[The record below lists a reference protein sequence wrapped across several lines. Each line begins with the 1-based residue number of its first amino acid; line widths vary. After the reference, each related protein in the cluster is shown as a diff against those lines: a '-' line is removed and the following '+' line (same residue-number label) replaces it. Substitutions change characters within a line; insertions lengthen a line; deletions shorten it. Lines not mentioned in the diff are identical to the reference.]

1 MASPSLYAGPA
12 LRRLRRRENL
22 TQAGMAARLRISPSY
37 LNLIERNQ
45 RPMTARVV
53 MQLVSEFALDPRDLA
68 GSEAIGGTDGLARRL
83 ADARFADLG
92 IDREEVDEF
101 LSASPQIAAA
111 FARLYDAA
119 PGEHAVADD
128 PLTLARREVERW
140 RNHFA
145 DLDHAAETL
154 ADEMRLSRGDL
165 AVALT
170 ERLREKHQLS
180 VRILPREVMPEARRR
195 LDLHA
200 RQVQLAEMLAP
211 ETRAFE
217 LGVQLATLEQREA
230 IAQLAAGADFADPV
244 ARQLFARHLEGY
256 FAAALMMPYGR
267 FLRACEATGY
277 ELPVLQRRFGVSFE
291 QLAHRLTTLQRV
303 GQRGLPFF
311 MARVDQ
317 AGQFSKRFAG
327 ASGAVF
333 LESDRA
339 CPLWCAARAF
349 ERPGE
354 LLVQAV
360 ALAETGAGPSQW
372 LCLAQTTAWGGPARF
387 AVVLG
392 IDAALA
398 GPVAHARGLSL
409 AREAA
414 TPTGP
419 ECRLCHVRG
428 CPQRSLPP
436 LGARLVFDPASR
448 ALAPFAFEG
457 HGASTGTT
465 APA

>member
-1 MASPSLYAGPA
+1 MISPSLYAGPA
-12 LRRLRRRENL
+12 LRRLRRRESL

-37 LNLIERNQ
+37 LILIERNQ

-53 MQLVSEFALDPRDLA
+53 MQLMSEFAVDPRDLA
-68 GSEAIGGTDGLARRL
+68 GSEAVGGTAGLARRL
-83 ADARFADLG
+83 ADERFADLG
-92 IDREEVDEF
+92 IDREEVEEF

-119 PGEHAVADD
+119 PGERASED
-128 PLTLARREVERW
+128 PLTLARGEVERW

-145 DLDHAAETL
+145 DLDHAAEAL

-165 AVALT
+165 AVALS

-180 VRILPREVMPEARRR
+180 VRVLPREVMPEARRR

-211 ETRAFE
+211 EARAFE
-217 LGVQLATLEQREA
+217 LGMQLAALEQREA
-230 IAQLAAGADFADPV
+230 IGQLVVGARLDEGAA
-244 ARQLFARHLEGY
+244 REIFARHLEAY

-277 ELPVLQRRFGVSFE
+277 DMSVLQRRFGVSFE

-311 MARVDQ
+311 MARIDR
-317 AGQFSKRFAG
+317 AGQLSKRYVG
-327 ASGAVF
+327 ASGAAF
-333 LESDRA
+333 LEADHV
-339 CPLWCAARAF
+339 CPLWCASRSF

-360 ALAETGAGPSQW
+360 ALAETGAAPSHW
-372 LCLAQTTAWGGPARF
+372 LCLAQTTGVGAAARF
-387 AVVLG
+387 AVVVG
-392 IDAALA
+392 IDAGLA
-398 GPVAHARGLSL
+398 GSLAHARGISL

-414 TPTGP
+414 IAIGP
-419 ECRLCHVRG
+419 GCRLCHVRG

-436 LGARLVFDPASR
+436 VGSKLIFDSAAR
-448 ALAPFAFEG
+448 ALAPFTFEG
-457 HGASTGTT
+457 GAGTSH
-465 APA
+465 PA

>member
-1 MASPSLYAGPA
+1 MVSPSLYAGPA

-22 TQAGMAARLRISPSY
+22 TQAAMAARLRISASY

-53 MQLVSEFALDPRDLA
+53 MQLVSEFALDPRELA
-68 GSEAIGGTDGLARRL
+68 GSDAVGGTDGLARRF
-83 ADARFADLG
+83 ADERFADLG
-92 IDREEVDEF
+92 IDREEIDEF

-119 PGEHAVADD
+119 PGERRADD

-145 DLDHAAETL
+145 DLDHAAEAL

-180 VRILPREVMPEARRR
+180 VRILPRDVMPEVRRR

-211 ETRAFE
+211 EARAFE
-217 LGVQLATLEQREA
+217 LGMQLAALEQREA
-230 IAQLAAGADFADPV
+230 IAQLVAGAQLDDQP
-244 ARQLFARHLEGY
+244 ARELFARHLEGY

-277 ELPVLQRRFGVSFE
+277 ELPLLQRRFGVSFE

-317 AGQFSKRFAG
+317 AGQFSKRFVG

-333 LESDRA
+333 LEPDNA

-354 LLVQAV
+354 LLVQPV
-360 ALAETGAGPSQW
+360 ALAETGAGPSHW
-372 LCLAQTTAWGGPARF
+372 LCVAQTTAWGGAARF

-392 IDAALA
+392 IDAELA

-414 TPTGP
+414 TPIGP
-419 ECRLCHVRG
+419 GCRLCHVRG

-436 LGARLVFDPASR
+436 VGARLVFDPAAR
-448 ALAPFAFEG
+448 ALTPFVFDG
-457 HGASTGTT
+457 GT
-465 APA
+465 PAAGTSLSA